1 MTMILQSKEFI
12 LDALILQ
19 GLVFLEICEINK
31 GLDSDKIIFQTR
43 MALLL
48 FRNL

>member
-1 MTMILQSKEFI
+1 MILQSKEFI
-12 LDALILQ
+12 LDA
-19 GLVFLEICEINK
+19 LVFLEICEINK
-31 GLDSDKIIFQTR
+31 GLDSDKIIFQTG